1 MRFEKLN
8 ENKIRITLSNED
20 LIQKD
25 IDFHTFMSNS
35 IESQDL
41 FFDMLEEAEKEI
53 GFVTKDY
60 LIRIEALAMAG
71 GNFVLT
77 VTRSL
82 PDTSTK
88 SAKKKKVH
96 IKRKSVNSNATKILY
111 CFSDFEAYCSFLDF
125 FNNNDFSYSNLAS
138 SITLYE
144 YNDLYYLLLNGI
156 NLSYPN
162 LKRLLLSVTEFGTF
176 VSSSEAFCGKLLEC
190 GKLIAKHNAIKT
202 SLKYFVK

>member
-82 PDTSTK
+82 PNTSVK
-88 SAKKKKVH
+88 NNKKKKVH
-96 IKRKSVNSNATKILY
+96 IKRKSLNNDATKVLY
-111 CFSDFEAYCSFLDF
+111 CFSDFEAYCSFLEF
-125 FNNNDFSYSNLAS
+125 FNNNNFSSSNLAN

-144 YNDLYYLLLNGI
+144 YNNLYYLLLNGI
-156 NLSYPN
+156 NLSYPD
-162 LKRLLLSVTEFGTF
+162 LRKVLLSVTEFGTF
-176 VSSSEAFCGKLLEC
+176 VSSSEVVCAKLLEC
-190 GKLIAKHNAIKT
+190 GKLIAKHNALKT
-202 SLKYFVK
+202 TLKYFVK